1 MWVCWASRL
10 TDLICAADWRLMCLD
25 WKMDKNRWKLQE
37 AETKVLR
44 SMAAEGDLNSTRYS
58 VLVKYDRRRENR
70 AHRFKSYP
78 VISSHVKEQPNW
90 RRGNKKRSKTSNVFT
105 GSQRRSQLSCTIS
118 VVVTLTTSDVQ
129 VLSAP
134 IIFNNRGVVFFMYV
148 ITTVCTGLLLCPLR
162 TNTSRVFSQKKESP
176 TILTLV

>member
-1 MWVCWASRL
+1 
-10 TDLICAADWRLMCLD
+10 
-25 WKMDKNRWKLQE
+25 MDKNRWKLQE
-37 AETKVLR
+37 AETKVLQ
-44 SMAAEGDLNSTRYS
+44 SIAAEGDLNSTRYS

-105 GSQRRSQLSCTIS
+105 GSQSRSQLSRTSS

-134 IIFNNRGVVFFMYV
+134 IIFNNGCGFLYVCDHNSLYWFAAVPINNQHQRGFLPEKWILNYFDS
-148 ITTVCTGLLLCPLR
+148 GLKGQ
-162 TNTSRVFSQKKESP
+162 T
-176 TILTLV
+176 